1 MNVMTMK
8 NEIEDIIRVISP
20 PHCARGP
27 TRCEQ
32 CKEALK
38 NSKICLLRLYSNG
51 SEVSRPVMEVTR
63 EGERMFFP
71 FDVMKYFESKDDA
84 LEYAKKHSISDVDIE
99 RESY

>member
-1 MNVMTMK
+1 MNDS
-8 NEIEDIIRVISP
+8 IEDIIRVISP

-27 TRCEQ
+27 TRCEL

-51 SEVSRPVMEVTR
+51 SEVSRPVIEVVR
-63 EGERMFFP
+63 EGERMFLP
-71 FDVMKYFESKDDA
+71 FDVMKYFESKEDA